1 MYATGFPNFFTCRQ
15 KRRIQ
20 TKHTDNGKY
29 VMTQLMKDTH
39 PRLLNKR
46 KRQQA
51 ATFLNSIGQ
60 LIRQKLPLYL
70 WIENLVYSKSA
81 TIDLK
86 EEIDSSLQFS
96 YLFLQKKNKTKQENR
111 VNLVQLQRKNITT
124 FRY

>member
-1 MYATGFPNFFTCRQ
+1 MIQLTFLYVHEKTLLKDNVTYSVYATGFPNFFTCRQ

-20 TKHTDNGKY
+20 TEHTDNGKY

-51 ATFLNSIGQ
+51 LTLLNSIGQ

-70 WIENLVYSKSA
+70 RIENLVYSKSA

-86 EEIDSSLQFS
+86 
-96 YLFLQKKNKTKQENR
+96 KEN
-111 VNLVQLQRKNITT
+111 
-124 FRY
+124 

>member
-1 MYATGFPNFFTCRQ
+1 MIQLTFLYVHEKTLLKDNVTYSVYATGFPNFFTCRQ
-15 KRRIQ
+15 KRWIQ
-20 TKHTDNGKY
+20 TEHTDNGKY

-51 ATFLNSIGQ
+51 ATLLNSIGQ

-86 EEIDSSLQFS
+86 EE
-96 YLFLQKKNKTKQENR
+96 N
-111 VNLVQLQRKNITT
+111 
-124 FRY
+124 